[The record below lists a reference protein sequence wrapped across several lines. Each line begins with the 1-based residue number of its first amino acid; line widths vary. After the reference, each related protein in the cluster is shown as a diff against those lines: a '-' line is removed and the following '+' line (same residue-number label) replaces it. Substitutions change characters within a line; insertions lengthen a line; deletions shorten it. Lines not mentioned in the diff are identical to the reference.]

1 MDSSSSTTA
10 ATTDADG
17 SLQKVITTRQF
28 VLMALSSS
36 IGAGVLLATYSSL
49 AVGGP
54 GSLLISFTILGIA
67 VWITMCAL
75 GELSVAFPVSGSFYE
90 YSVRFI
96 SPAWGFAMGWNYV
109 INFLFIVVFE
119 LVVMLLCVRYW
130 DTTTPAYCF
139 LLPFIGGL
147 ILVNAFGAKWYAE
160 AENVFSVCKM
170 AVLTTFIIVAILI
183 VCKAVPADRR
193 PAEDLGF
200 NLWRHNA
207 FKNGPVGFL
216 YVFMAAGMAYG
227 GTEMLGLTAS
237 ECSRPAK
244 VMRLACKIVPVRIMW
259 LYLLP
264 IFMLG
269 LVLEI
274 PLNEETQSRGVS
286 PFVAAVAQANLPVL
300 ASVLNG
306 IIIVAVFSMANASVF
321 ASSRA
326 LQAISARGMGPS
338 IFAKIKW
345 GHPIWAMLLA
355 LFISFLSLIKL
366 ARDGD
371 KVFDWL
377 LALAAGSNYFTWI
390 SICVCQIRLR
400 LAIRKRGLQ
409 ESDVLRWK
417 SPPGIAGSAVAIVVF
432 VFGLTAQI
440 VAAVRSPLPKP
451 PNVLAS
457 ILGIVVVTIFW
468 AGYMIVRR
476 SVLLISLDK
485 IDLSPKAGGSVANL
499 NAGHDHEGHRDL
511 ESGPDSVRVGSSEML
526 HVPA

>member
-1 MDSSSSTTA
+1 MDSSSSTLA
-10 ATTDADG
+10 ADG
-17 SLQKVITTRQF
+17 SLGKVITTRQF

-36 IGAGVLLATYSSL
+36 IGAGVLLATYPSL

-54 GSLLISFTILGIA
+54 GSLLISFLVLGFA

-75 GELSVAFPVSGSFYE
+75 GELSVAFPVNGSFYE
-90 YSVRFI
+90 YSVHFI

-109 INFLFIVVFE
+109 INFLFIIVFE

-130 DTTTPAYCF
+130 DKATPAYCF

-160 AENVFSVCKM
+160 AENVFAVCKM
-170 AVLTTFIIVAILI
+170 VVLSAFIIVAILI
-183 VCKAVPADRR
+183 VSKNIPADTR

-200 NLWRHNA
+200 NLWKHNA
-207 FKNGPVGFL
+207 FKNGTSGFL

-227 GTEMLGLTAS
+227 GTEMLGITAA
-237 ECSRPAK
+237 ECERPKK
-244 VMRLACKIVPVRIMW
+244 VMRLACKIVPLRIVW

-269 LVLEI
+269 LVLEV
-274 PLNEETQSRGVS
+274 PLNGHTQSGGIS
-286 PFVAAVAQANLPVL
+286 PFVAAVDQARLPIL
-300 ASVLNG
+300 AGVLNG

-345 GHPIWAMLLA
+345 GHPIWALVLA
-355 LFISFLSLIKL
+355 LFISFLSLVKL
-366 ARDGD
+366 ARNGD

-390 SICVCQIRLR
+390 SICVCHIRLR
-400 LAIRKRGLQ
+400 LAIRRRGLQ
-409 ESDVLRWK
+409 EDDILRWK
-417 SPPGIAGSAVAIVVF
+417 SPPGIIGSAVAILIF
-432 VFGLTAQI
+432 IFGLAAQI
-440 VAAVRSPLPKP
+440 VAAARSPLPKP
-451 PNVLAS
+451 PHILAS
-457 ILGIVVVTIFW
+457 ILGIIVVFVFW
-468 AGYMIVRR
+468 AGYMAVKR
-476 SVLLISLDK
+476 SVLLIPLDQ
-485 IDLSPKAGGSVANL
+485 IDLSAKAGDSVSNL
-499 NAGHDHEGHRDL
+499 NVHHGDTGNGDV
-511 ESGPDSVRVGSSEML
+511 ESGAESVGAGSSEML
-526 HVPA
+526 NTHG

>member
-1 MDSSSSTTA
+1 MDSSSSA
-10 ATTDADG
+10 VAADG
-17 SLQKVITTRQF
+17 SLHKVITTRQF

-54 GSLLISFTILGIA
+54 GSLLISFIILGFA

-75 GELSVAFPVSGSFYE
+75 GELSVAFPVNGSFYE

-160 AENVFSVCKM
+160 AENVFAVCKM
-170 AVLTTFIIVAILI
+170 AVLSTFIIVAILI
-183 VCKAVPADRR
+183 VSKAIPADTR
-193 PAEDLGF
+193 PAEELGF
-200 NLWRHNA
+200 NLWKHDA
-207 FKNGPVGFL
+207 FKNGPGGFL

-227 GTEMLGLTAS
+227 GTEMLGITAA
-237 ECSRPAK
+237 ECERPQK
-244 VMRLACKIVPVRIMW
+244 VMRLACTIVPVRIVW

-274 PLNEETQSRGVS
+274 PLNEHTQSGGIS
-286 PFVAAVAQANLPVL
+286 PFVAALDQARLPVL
-300 ASVLNG
+300 AGVLNG

-326 LQAISARGMGPS
+326 LQAISARGMGPA
-338 IFAKIKW
+338 ILAKIKW
-345 GHPIWAMLLA
+345 GHPIWALVVA
-355 LFISFLSLIKL
+355 LFISFLSLVKM
-366 ARDGD
+366 ARNGD

-390 SICVCQIRLR
+390 SICVCHIRLR
-400 LAIRKRGLQ
+400 LAIRRRGLQ
-409 ESDVLRWK
+409 EDDILRWK
-417 SPPGIAGSAVAIVVF
+417 SPPGIVGSAMAIF
-432 VFGLTAQI
+432 IFAFGLVAQI
-440 VAAVRSPLPKP
+440 VAAIRSPLPKP
-451 PNVLAS
+451 PHILAS
-457 ILGIVVVTIFW
+457 LLGIIVVFIFW
-468 AGYMIVRR
+468 LGYMVVKR
-476 SVLLISLDK
+476 SVLLIPLDQ
-485 IDLSPKAGGSVANL
+485 IDLKIKAEEGGSVANL
-499 NAGHDHEGHRDL
+499 HDV
-511 ESGPDSVRVGSSEML
+511 ESGAESIGASSTGEMVNA
-526 HVPA
+526 HG